1 MYDEANLNQ
10 LLTFSLTTTFYSYTL
25 LVFLIFYSFYILLNL
40 VNFNTRQLTVH
51 LGLTTVV
58 LLYIYLLESYQFY
71 YVITSFYENF

>member
-10 LLTFSLTTTFYSYTL
+10 LLTFSLTTTFYSYTV

-40 VNFNTRQLTVH
+40 ANLNTRQLTMH
-51 LGLTTVV
+51 LGLITVV
-58 LLYIYLLESYQFY
+58 LLYIFLLENYQFY